1 MSWYYAK
8 GAKRVGPLTL
18 EEFVAAAQTG
28 ALLPTDQIWTEGM
41 PCWLPADT
49 VPDLFSAE
57 TPHPLLKPVV
67 EPPKDPDPLTRMIIP
82 VGRSGWA
89 IAAGYLGLISVL
101 IFPAPFAL
109 VIGIVAV
116 RDIGKHPHRHG
127 MGRAIFGIVMGSLGT
142 AVLALSLL
150 GLMLAPH
157 R

>member
-8 GAKRVGPLTL
+8 GGQRVGPLTL
-18 EEFVAAAQTG
+18 EEFVAAAQSG

-49 VPDLFSAE
+49 VADLFSTE
-57 TPHPLLKPVV
+57 SPHPLLRPLI
-67 EPPKDPDPLTRMIIP
+67 EPPKEPDAVTRMIMP

-101 IFPAPFAL
+101 FFPAPFAL

-116 RDIGKHPHRHG
+116 RDIKKHPNLHG
-127 MGRAIFGIVMGSLGT
+127 MGRAIFGIVMGGLGT
-142 AVLALSLL
+142 AFLALVLL
-150 GLMLAPH
+150 GLLFAP
-157 R
+157 RR